1 MAESLLT
8 PSSVLMFGR
17 VLSDLK
23 LSGSSTASSGGGG
36 FLSSQIG
43 ASNAKLARIYGFSFD
58 GQYIDLV
65 PPAIF
70 LVHGNG
76 TKPKK
81 DLDLSGIPL
90 TDEDFA
96 TDIMVWTYDK
106 SDLSIRLDPLSGT
119 LEDILLAY
127 ELGDMGSF
135 AGAQARGAQAR
146 GAQARGAQARG
157 AQARGAQARGAQAR
171 GAQARGNSD

>member
-1 MAESLLT
+1 MAESLLS

-23 LSGSSTASSGGGG
+23 LSGSSTAGSGTSG
-36 FLSSQIG
+36 FLSKQVSAKG
-43 ASNAKLARIYGFSFD
+43 AGLARIYGFSFD
-58 GQYIDLV
+58 GQYIDLA

-76 TKPKK
+76 SKP
-81 DLDLSGIPL
+81 DRSLDLSGIPF
-90 TDEDFA
+90 TDEEFA

-127 ELGDMGSF
+127 ELGDGVTTF
-135 AGAQARGAQAR
+135 GGQHARGQHAR
-146 GAQARGAQARG
+146 GQHARGQHARG
-157 AQARGAQARGAQAR
+157 QHARGQHARGQH
-171 GAQARGNSD
+171 ARGNTD